1 MSPRLFHPEIS
12 PEDEQRKWQANLFPH
27 RTSVSNLSPHT
38 KNCTETKTKV
48 PSASSGKHPVGMAAR
63 MLRHNG
69 TASSKL
75 ATGMPPEQGLVQKQ
89 CKQPSRHRHTKGSLE
104 RRQLLLS
111 KSATNATLRR
121 RFGAPPLSHH
131 YTAMIVRFSKTK
143 RKSLLALHHHYKRTK
158 KFHSFSVVV
167 VAVVVCGP

>member
-12 PEDEQRKWQANLFPH
+12 PEDEQRKRQANLFPL
-27 RTSVSNLSPHT
+27 RTSVSNLSSHT
-38 KNCTETKTKV
+38 KYCTETKTKV

-104 RRQLLLS
+104 QRQLLLLS

-131 YTAMIVRFSKTK
+131 YTATIVHYFQNKKKVPAGSASPLQAHQEVSFVQR
-143 RKSLLALHHHYKRTK
+143 RRVRSLT
-158 KFHSFSVVV
+158 
-167 VAVVVCGP
+167 